1 MAVFKRSTARY
12 HFSNTNAKFKV
23 LKHFVTLVQCF
34 LQAKQCNQI
43 ANIFCNIWPF
53 TAIKMCPIAY

>member
-34 LQAKQCNQI
+34 FASK
-43 ANIFCNIWPF
+43 
-53 TAIKMCPIAY
+53 TV